1 MSTNKK
7 RITVSLSPSQAQF
20 VEKAADILG
29 KPQSGVV
36 VDMLDEMIP
45 MLMPV
50 IEELEKAKRGDISKT
65 RFIANVMKVANK
77 ATHDAQNDLLD
88 QFNDT

>member
-1 MSTNKK
+1 
-7 RITVSLSPSQAQF
+7 
-20 VEKAADILG
+20 
-29 KPQSGVV
+29 
-36 VDMLDEMIP
+36 